1 MENVGRA
8 SMGKAGIRF
17 LSWWLYWPLVNNDNP
32 VPFDRIAEWYLSLSL
47 WLTRYLCSDWKLRR
61 ETNADFVAFNR
72 AIDDQGDYS
81 GSWTSRSFGKLGIL
95 LSSVCRCVWFING
108 FCEILG

>member
-47 WLTRYLCSDWKLRR
+47 VNEISL
-61 ETNADFVAFNR
+61 
-72 AIDDQGDYS
+72 
-81 GSWTSRSFGKLGIL
+81 FGLEVEARDECGFRGI
-95 LSSVCRCVWFING
+95 
-108 FCEILG
+108 